1 MVCIVWLGVK
11 IADGEIDW
19 AEMSP
24 SGGASSEVYLKGPSL
39 FLGMVRSLVGIS
51 GFFLFLANSGSLLKL
66 LVETLLSVLSSHI
79 FIDTVFLIH

>member
-1 MVCIVWLGVK
+1 MK

-19 AEMSP
+19 AEVSP
-24 SGGASSEVYLKGPSL
+24 NGGASSEAMLPWKVYLKGPSL
-39 FLGMVRSLVGIS
+39 FLWMVRSLVGIS